1 LFMTEKIESSIFH
14 VVPTGVQLTME
25 VSERFQSSGQRGGYC
40 YVNFPWIDK
49 TQWHA
54 FSLFEN
60 PSNRTF
66 VQLKTDNNTHAC
78 GIISHH
84 ICIYSQRRNAKS
96 TFKTL
101 VTGRTR
107 SSSACSVTRSVLCGS
122 KAPFPVRTTV
132 LLIMTTRSWWQVR
145 LALGNR
151 NSFTFGPH
159 PSLFPILLLGGIG
172 ITPAISVMRAHS
184 ETRRTNLIWAVR
196 DPHMLEFFLKH
207 AEFSKRGWNLI
218 FYTGKDPLYI
228 GDASNLVTATGA
240 MVHVIKARPDF
251 EKLIP
256 NVSSLHT
263 DSILFSIVRPCCRS
277 RPFTLFTHSRIHS
290 YCLVIHTQIIYSIE
304 SGAFVPEAFASQ
316 SKLDAID
323 AMEDKLTELDKDYTM
338 TSNEKISEL
347 INYADELGYLFTD
360 LIHEITG
367 DTELSTLMRAAE
379 GGGSA
384 PNDMASTEFVV
395 LDALRRSDRTTRGV
409 STMKGLMRQQSHDSS
424 HGSGHKHSFATR
436 TWNAIETKKEINSF
450 KPWEAD
456 STVSEEYVK
465 NLDKALVL
473 STWGVLY
480 CGGKSPLAEKA
491 EQVSAKYHLQI
502 ALESFAW

>member
-1 LFMTEKIESSIFH
+1 
-14 VVPTGVQLTME
+14 
-25 VSERFQSSGQRGGYC
+25 
-40 YVNFPWIDK
+40 
-49 TQWHA
+49 
-54 FSLFEN
+54 
-60 PSNRTF
+60 
-66 VQLKTDNNTHAC
+66 
-78 GIISHH
+78 
-84 ICIYSQRRNAKS
+84 
-96 TFKTL
+96 

-256 NVSSLHT
+256 NVSFAAYRQYPVLDRPTLLPLSSIHIIHALTHSLILSCHSHT
-263 DSILFSIVRPCCRS
+263 DYLQHRVGFVCARSVRSP
-277 RPFTLFTHSRIHS
+277 I
-290 YCLVIHTQIIYSIE
+290 Q
-304 SGAFVPEAFASQ
+304 
-316 SKLDAID
+316 
-323 AMEDKLTELDKDYTM
+323 
-338 TSNEKISEL
+338 
-347 INYADELGYLFTD
+347 
-360 LIHEITG
+360 
-367 DTELSTLMRAAE
+367 
-379 GGGSA
+379 GGR
-384 PNDMASTEFVV
+384 D
-395 LDALRRSDRTTRGV
+395 
-409 STMKGLMRQQSHDSS
+409 
-424 HGSGHKHSFATR
+424 
-436 TWNAIETKKEINSF
+436 
-450 KPWEAD
+450 
-456 STVSEEYVK
+456 
-465 NLDKALVL
+465 
-473 STWGVLY
+473 
-480 CGGKSPLAEKA
+480 
-491 EQVSAKYHLQI
+491 
-502 ALESFAW
+502 